1 MFYKYRKLY
10 LTKELKNYTKIECII
25 ISQNILDFAAVEM
38 ISDKGVKKVINCVD
52 YIYNTKNNWLMMSK
66 GIDMLFLPA
75 VCFEEFSSFGI
86 VDIGKNSVNHNKKNL
101 ILSIPE
107 SRPIESLIKD
117 FVLNTIDYMKS
128 ERELINNIEI
138 TGQYRDTNPAA
149 IIISRGEYRKEDII
163 YIKKIIKEENPSI
176 ICVDGGCDIAL
187 KYKLIPDMV
196 IGDMDS
202 ISSKTIDICDY
213 FVIHSYLNGFCPG
226 LKRIPE
232 SKKIGIIKCFG
243 TSEDA
248 AVLYCIKKGSS
259 RLYTLGFHTST
270 LDNIEKGRRGMSST
284 LLVRLYYGHIITDIK
299 QQSISINK
307 MYYIVSSAAIILII
321 LYFSFLTNLAVRV
334 FK

>member
-1 MFYKYRKLY
+1 MFYNYRKLY
-10 LTKELKNYTKIECII
+10 LTKELKNYSKIECII

-38 ISDKGVKKVINCVD
+38 ILDKGVKKVINCVD
-52 YIYNTKNNWLMMSK
+52 YIYNTKNNGLMMSK

-75 VCFEEFSSFGI
+75 VCFEEFSSCGI
-86 VDIGKNSVNHNKKNL
+86 VDIGKSSVYHNKKSL

-107 SRPIESLIKD
+107 NRPIESLINE
-117 FVLNTIDYMKS
+117 FVWNTIDYMER

-138 TGQYRDTNPAA
+138 SGQIRDINPSA
-149 IIISRGEYRKEDII
+149 IIISRGEFGIEDIK
-163 YIKKIIKEENPSI
+163 YIKKITREEKPSI
-176 ICVDGGCDIAL
+176 ICVDGGCDTAI
-187 KYKLIPDMV
+187 KYKLIPDIV

-202 ISSKTIDICDY
+202 ISNKTIELCDY

-226 LKRIPE
+226 LRRIPE

-259 RLYTLGFHTST
+259 RIYTLGFHTST
-270 LDNIEKGRRGMSST
+270 LDNIEKGRKGMSST
-284 LLVRLYYGHIITDIK
+284 LLIRLYYGHIITDIK
-299 QQSISINK
+299 QQSISRNNI
-307 MYYIVSSAAIILII
+307 YYIISSAIALMI
-321 LYFSFLTNLAVRV
+321 LYFSFLINLTVRV